1 MASCEL
7 PSYCSYLAWS
17 FSLKCIYSS
26 TLFACG
32 TCVHLTFTIV
42 SSISSVENWKNCS
55 CFWKLSCSL
64 PKAGFLLGF
73 QTSPLN
79 ACSPTPWGLSWAGSS
94 CSPVSDWGVSSGSQ
108 PGFLQELCMGPLWSL
123 AASASLAWVFSL
135 PLVWSMLFMKLF
147 ISHNGCTLKTTWL
160 LNVSRGFLFVNDFL
174 IPFCSAQTVPVSHG
188 SSSSLCKSVLNCL
201 LSKQTHSRRIL
212 QYT

>member
-55 CFWKLSCSL
+55 CFWKLSSSL

-108 PGFLQELCMGPLWSL
+108 PGFLQGALHGPSVI
-123 AASASLAWVFSL
+123 SCCFSL
-135 PLVWSMLFMKLF
+135 LGMGILTSSCLIHAFHEAFYFSQWVHSENNLTAECQQGFPV
-147 ISHNGCTLKTTWL
+147 CEWL
-160 LNVSRGFLFVNDFL
+160 LNSFLQCSDSTSQSWLFLFPL
-174 IPFCSAQTVPVSHG
+174 
-188 SSSSLCKSVLNCL
+188 
-201 LSKQTHSRRIL
+201 
-212 QYT
+212 